1 MSTPPT
7 TILITGAN
15 QGLGFETARQLS
27 KHPNVHLF
35 LAGRDLAKIQEAQTK
50 ITTEEGCQASVDTVI
65 IDITDDSSIEAG
77 VQEVQSKLR
86 EAALDVLVNNA
97 GVYIG
102 DQTPDK
108 GLRRVFEETYAVNVF
123 GAAVVAD
130 SFLPLLKQSKSE
142 GGGRIINLSSGL
154 GSIATMADPDGQY
167 KGGWLYAYNSS
178 KSALNSITVTLAM
191 KNPELHVVCIDPG
204 YNATSMNNYS
214 GPMDPKD
221 GVKVMVAH
229 ALKKV
234 GKSAGYYSNDGEPGY
249 NATSMN
255 NYSGPMDPKDG
266 VKVMVAH
273 ALKKVGKS
281 AGYYSNDGEVLW

>member
-35 LAGRDLAKIQEAQTK
+35 LAGRNLTKIQEAQTK

-65 IDITDDSSIEAG
+65 IDVTDDASIEAG
-77 VQEVQSKLR
+77 VEEVQSKLR
-86 EAALDVLVNNA
+86 GAALDVLVNNA
-97 GVYIG
+97 AVFID
-102 DQTPDK
+102 DQIAAK
-108 GLRRVFEETYAVNVF
+108 GLRRVFEETFAVNLF

-154 GSIATMADPDGQY
+154 GSIASMADPKGQS
-167 KGGWLYAYNSS
+167 WLYAYNSS

-234 GKSAGYYSNDGEPGY
+234 GKSAGYYSKDGELP
-249 NATSMN
+249 
-255 NYSGPMDPKDG
+255 
-266 VKVMVAH
+266 
-273 ALKKVGKS
+273 
-281 AGYYSNDGEVLW
+281 W

>member
-1 MSTPPT
+1 MLNYTTMSTPPT

-27 KHPNVHLF
+27 KQPNVHLF
-35 LAGRDLAKIQEAQTK
+35 LAGRDPTRIQEAQTK

-65 IDITDDSSIEAG
+65 IDVTDDTSIEAG
-77 VQEVQSKLR
+77 VKEVQSKLR
-86 EAALDVLVNNA
+86 GAALDVLVNNA
-97 GVYIG
+97 AVFID
-102 DQTPDK
+102 DQIPNK
-108 GLRRVFEETYAVNVF
+108 GLRRVLEETFAVNLF

-154 GSIATMADPDGQY
+154 GSIAIMADPNGQA
-167 KGGWLYAYNSS
+167 KGSWLYAYNSS

-191 KNPELHVVCIDPG
+191 KNPELHVVAIDPG
-204 YNATSMNNYS
+204 YNATNMNKYA
-214 GPMDPKD
+214 GTMDPKD

-234 GKSAGYYSNDGEPGY
+234 GKSAGFYS
-249 NATSMN
+249 
-255 NYSGPMDPKDG
+255 K
-266 VKVMVAH
+266 
-273 ALKKVGKS
+273 
-281 AGYYSNDGEVLW
+281 DGEVPW